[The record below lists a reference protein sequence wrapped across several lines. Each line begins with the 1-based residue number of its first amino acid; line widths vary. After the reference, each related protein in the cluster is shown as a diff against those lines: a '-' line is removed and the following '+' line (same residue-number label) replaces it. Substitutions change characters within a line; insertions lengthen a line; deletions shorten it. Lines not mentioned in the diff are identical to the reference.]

1 MKILVMV
8 KQVPDTA
15 TRIRINSDGTGIA
28 TDGIKWIINPY
39 DEFALEEALRL
50 REKFGGEVV
59 AVALGPSRVE
69 EAIRQSL
76 AMGADRAVHIK
87 TEAELDASLVA
98 EALGA
103 VAREE
108 GFDLILTGKQA
119 VDDDAAQVGAR
130 LAVVLGVPQVTV
142 VLKLEVDAESRRV
155 RAERELE
162 GASEMVEAPLPAVL
176 TAQRGLNE
184 PRYPTLPNIMKAK
197 RKPVTVKTLEEL
209 GVGTVLQARVMALTL
224 PSERPAGRILEG
236 EPEETVRELVR
247 LLHEEAKVL

>member
-1 MKILVMV
+1 MV